1 MLVLTRKK
9 CESIVIAGNV
19 HIKIVE
25 VKGKTVRL
33 GIEAPREVSVRRAE
47 LTSNQPDHEADWQPL
62 PSRSILKG

>member
-47 LTSNQPDHEADWQPL
+47 LTTTQPEHEPDWQLP
-62 PSRSILKG
+62 PSRAILKR